1 MVLVT
6 ISFHRRK
13 VKRNSLHILE
23 KIVSFCFAISVDQ
36 NNTPLSTGTGLPPD
50 IEQETF
56 SNLAEAFREC
66 PDCQFPDYLWI
77 LQQNGL
83 WPTQTAYDSNTPASL
98 IRKLQKFRVVVSYSG
113 ATASSSCQHCKSQLK
128 AIIRA
133 CGEAASAMFEGLC
146 LDCVKHRDRR
156 VERPYVCRT
165 KHSGFQGICGSIIRG

>member
-1 MVLVT
+1 MSLTYLGLVLVT

-23 KIVSFCFAISVDQ
+23 KIVSFCFEISVDQ
-36 NNTPLSTGTGLPPD
+36 NNTPLPTGTGLPPD

-83 WPTQTAYDSNTPASL
+83 WPTQAAYDSNTPASL
-98 IRKLQKFRVVVSYSG
+98 IRNFKSFGLLFPTAVRLQAHHVSTISL
-113 ATASSSCQHCKSQLK
+113 SLK
-128 AIIRA
+128 
-133 CGEAASAMFEGLC
+133 
-146 LDCVKHRDRR
+146 
-156 VERPYVCRT
+156 P
-165 KHSGFQGICGSIIRG
+165 